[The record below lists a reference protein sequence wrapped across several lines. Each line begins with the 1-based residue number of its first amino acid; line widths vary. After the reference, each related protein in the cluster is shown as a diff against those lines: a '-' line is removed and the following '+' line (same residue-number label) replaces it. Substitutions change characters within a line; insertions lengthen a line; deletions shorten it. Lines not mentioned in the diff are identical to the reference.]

1 MASDS
6 EEDMSQDEDEAEQ
19 VSRSSKL
26 PQHKVNMKMVNDWT
40 TKIQVRTIA
49 DDPLCVLQAFSN
61 VTVFFCSE

>member
-1 MASDS
+1 MSVEIRVALLLLQVASDS

-40 TKIQVRTIA
+40 TKIQV
-49 DDPLCVLQAFSN
+49 
-61 VTVFFCSE
+61 